1 MDGTA
6 KPLPAR
12 QAKQIKRRASDVV
25 FWGVVQGLEE
35 HTYAPGQRLVETDLM
50 ARFEVGR
57 NSVREAMQRLAAEGI
72 IDLSPHKGAA
82 IRVLSQR
89 EALDLLDIVERI
101 LGLLCR
107 SAARSS
113 EHPEHREALQ
123 QALQTLCD
131 AHEQRD
137 DVRFANGRG
146 DFYRALFDMSGS
158 RDLRRLSNTI
168 HIPIV
173 YVQRQIPTLQKIRL
187 EDYRHIAEKVL
198 QGDEAAA
205 DQAGAQHVINVRN
218 ELLGAC

>member
-1 MDGTA
+1 MSEAA
-6 KPLPAR
+6 KPLA
-12 QAKQIKRRASDVV
+12 AKQQKAPKRRASDVV

-50 ARFEVGR
+50 ARFGVGR

-82 IRVLSQR
+82 IRILTQQ

-107 SAARSS
+107 SAARGSGNAM
-113 EHPEHREALQ
+113 HRNALQ
-123 QALQTLCD
+123 GALQKLD
-131 AHEQRD
+131 VANENRD
-137 DVRFANGRG
+137 SVQFSIARG
-146 DFYRALFDMSGS
+146 DFYRALFEMSGS
-158 RDLRRLSNTI
+158 RDLRRLSSTI

-187 EDYRHIAEKVL
+187 ADYRHIAETVL
-198 QGDEAAA
+198 QGNEAAA
-205 DQAGAQHVINVRN
+205 DQAGAQHVKNVRE
-218 ELLGAC
+218 ELLLAC

>member
-35 HTYAPGQRLVETDLM
+35 HTYAPSGRLVESDLM

-57 NSVREAMQRLAAEGI
+57 NSVREAMQRLEAEGI
-72 IDLSPHKGAA
+72 IDLSPQKGAA

-107 SAARSS
+107 SAEIGR
-113 EHPEHREALQ
+113 
-123 QALQTLCD
+123 
-131 AHEQRD
+131 AH
-137 DVRFANGRG
+137 V
-146 DFYRALFDMSGS
+146 
-158 RDLRRLSNTI
+158 
-168 HIPIV
+168 
-173 YVQRQIPTLQKIRL
+173 
-187 EDYRHIAEKVL
+187 
-198 QGDEAAA
+198 
-205 DQAGAQHVINVRN
+205 
-218 ELLGAC
+218 

>member
-6 KPLPAR
+6 KLLPAR
-12 QAKQIKRRASDVV
+12 QPKATRRRASDVV

-35 HTYAPGQRLVETDLM
+35 HTYAPGQRLVETDLT
-50 ARFEVGR
+50 ARFGVGR

-89 EALDLLDIVERI
+89 EILDLLDIVERI

-107 SAARSS
+107 SAARGSAQ
-113 EHPEHREALQ
+113 PEHREALQ
-123 QALQTLCD
+123 RALQALCEAD
-131 AHEQRD
+131 EQRD
-137 DVRFANGRG
+137 DVRFASARS
-146 DFYRALFDMSGS
+146 DFYRALFEMSGS

-173 YVQRQIPTLQKIRL
+173 YVQRQIPTLQQLRL
-187 EDYRHIAEKVL
+187 EDYRHIAKQVL
-198 QGDEAAA
+198 SGDEAAA
-205 DQAGAQHVINVRN
+205 DKAGAQHVINVRN
-218 ELLGAC
+218 ELLRSR